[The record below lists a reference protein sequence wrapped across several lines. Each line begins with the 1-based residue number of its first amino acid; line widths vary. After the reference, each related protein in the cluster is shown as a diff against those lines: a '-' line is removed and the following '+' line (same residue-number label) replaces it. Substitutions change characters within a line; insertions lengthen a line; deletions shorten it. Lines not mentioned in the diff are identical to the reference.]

1 MLNVYMKIKV
11 LFQKRKRKKKI
22 KAKDLLWCWRADSH
36 QSLALPTFLKHN
48 QNKIGPVDSN

>member
-1 MLNVYMKIKV
+1 MLNVYM
-11 LFQKRKRKKKI
+11 KI

-36 QSLALPTFLKHN
+36 QSLVLPTFLKHN